1 VAEATHRGTEIQR
14 AHHLRCNSSR
24 LNHIDQFRLLRGVA
38 LKAQTALLGAQGKTV
53 FDPDFDIDDSGL
65 PHEKPAIPAIECTQ
79 RVISRHNGPFRVM
92 SALLLIERFQPGLRI
107 LARGYDIHS
116 DRRAWLPSLHCRQ
129 ESCCSQ
135 PSAPGL
141 IGCSQLAPISLPSFA
156 PGVAFLD

>member
-1 VAEATHRGTEIQR
+1 MAEATHRGTEIQS

-65 PHEKPAIPAIECTQ
+65 PHEKPAIPAIECTR
-79 RVISRHNGPFRVM
+79 RVISRHNGPVRVM

-107 LARGYDIHS
+107 LVRGYDIHW
-116 DRRAWLPSLHCRQ
+116 DRRAWLQSCVAGRSLVALSHRRLW
-129 ESCCSQ
+129 
-135 PSAPGL
+135 L
-141 IGCSQLAPISLPSFA
+141 IGCSQLAPISLE
-156 PGVAFLD
+156 